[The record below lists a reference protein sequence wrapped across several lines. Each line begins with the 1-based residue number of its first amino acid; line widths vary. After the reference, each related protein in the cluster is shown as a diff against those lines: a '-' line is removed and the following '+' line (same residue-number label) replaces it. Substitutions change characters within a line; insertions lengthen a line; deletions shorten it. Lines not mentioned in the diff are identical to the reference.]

1 MVVIVVIVVV
11 VVVIVDVVL
20 VVVLDVVLFADV
32 VVVLDEDLVDATVI
46 LWALDVRDGV
56 VSVTDG
62 PSLEVTD
69 SDINIDSGSGEDDKD
84 SVKPSTELPFCSVS
98 LTFCLLG
105 IILFR

>member
-1 MVVIVVIVVV
+1 MVVIVVV

-20 VVVLDVVLFADV
+20 VVVLDVVLFAG

-46 LWALDVRDGV
+46 PWALVVRDV
-56 VSVTDG
+56 VSVTDD

>member
-1 MVVIVVIVVV
+1 MVVIVVVVVV

-20 VVVLDVVLFADV
+20 VVVLDGVLFAV
-32 VVVLDEDLVDATVI
+32 VAVLDEDLVDATVI
-46 LWALDVRDGV
+46 LWALDVKDDV

>member
-1 MVVIVVIVVV
+1 MVVIVVVVVV

-20 VVVLDVVLFADV
+20 VVVLDVVLFAV
-32 VVVLDEDLVDATVI
+32 VVVLDEDLVDAMVI
-46 LWALDVRDGV
+46 LWALDVRDDV

>member
-1 MVVIVVIVVV
+1 MVVIVVVVVV

-20 VVVLDVVLFADV
+20 VVVLDVVLFAV
-32 VVVLDEDLVDATVI
+32 VAVLDEDLVDATVI
-46 LWALDVRDGV
+46 LWALDVKDDV

>member
-1 MVVIVVIVVV
+1 MVVIVVVVVV

-20 VVVLDVVLFADV
+20 VVVLDVVLFAV

-46 LWALDVRDGV
+46 PWALVVRDV
-56 VSVTDG
+56 VSVTDD

-84 SVKPSTELPFCSVS
+84 SVKPSTKLPFCSVS

>member
-1 MVVIVVIVVV
+1 MVVIVVVVVV

-46 LWALDVRDGV
+46 PWALVVRDV
-56 VSVTDG
+56 VSVTDD

>member
-1 MVVIVVIVVV
+1 MVVIVVVVVV

-20 VVVLDVVLFADV
+20 VVVLDVVLFAG
-32 VVVLDEDLVDATVI
+32 VVVLDEDLVDAMVI
-46 LWALDVRDGV
+46 LWALDVRDV

-84 SVKPSTELPFCSVS
+84 SVKPFTELPFCSVS

>member
-1 MVVIVVIVVV
+1 MVVIVVVVVV

-20 VVVLDVVLFADV
+20 VVVLDVVLFAV

-46 LWALDVRDGV
+46 PWALVVRDV
-56 VSVTDG
+56 VSVTDD

>member
-1 MVVIVVIVVV
+1 MVVIVVVVVV

-32 VVVLDEDLVDATVI
+32 VVVLDEDLVDAIVI
-46 LWALDVRDGV
+46 LWALDVRDV

>member
-1 MVVIVVIVVV
+1 MVVIVVVVVV

-20 VVVLDVVLFADV
+20 VVVLDVVLFAV
-32 VVVLDEDLVDATVI
+32 VAVLDEDLVDATVI
-46 LWALDVRDGV
+46 LWALDVRDV